1 MAIIRYH
8 HVAGG
13 DERFFEQVQSCYE
26 RYKPGTVPGFRL
38 PEASALQPDTGELE
52 ESGLFEF
59 PVVWGAASEE
69 VYTRSRYLDLLST
82 YSDHRMMKEEDAQA
96 VRLYHFNRNGL
107 WRPNSQTVLE
117 RADTGTQASI
127 VMQSDEN
134 EGSVSS
140 NKEAAE
146 DNLGSFLNITRMN

>member
-1 MAIIRYH
+1 LAIIRYH

-59 PVVWGAASEE
+59 PVVWGAASKE

-82 YSDHRMMKEEDAQA
+82 YSDHRMMKEED
-96 VRLYHFNRNGL
+96 RRKLF
-107 WRPNSQTVLE
+107 
-117 RADTGTQASI
+117 DCIGTLIETAYGGQI
-127 VMQSDEN
+127 RKRYWN
-134 EGSVSS
+134 ELILAR
-140 NKEAAE
+140 KRQ
-146 DNLGSFLNITRMN
+146 F

>member
-1 MAIIRYH
+1 MKEKKETFNEVAQLYDEARNRYPD

-52 ESGLFEF
+52 ESGLFES
-59 PVVWGAASEE
+59 PVV
-69 VYTRSRYLDLLST
+69 RSP
-82 YSDHRMMKEEDAQA
+82 QA
-96 VRLYHFNRNGL
+96 VRLYRDFNRNGL

-146 DNLGSFLNITRMN
+146 DNLGSFLKITRMN